1 MEIVEIESVNA
12 LKRAFPLIK
21 QLRPYLNEERYF
33 DLLADMIP
41 AGYRMFAVRDGE
53 TLLAVAGITLTT
65 NLYHGR
71 HVWVYDL
78 VTDEDARSHGVGKQL
93 LEYIEGFARERGCER
108 VSLAS
113 GFPRADAHRFYEEK
127 MGYER
132 VSFVFTKRL

>member
-78 VTDEDARSHGVGKQL
+78 VSDEDARSHGVGKQL

-113 GFPRADAHRFYEEK
+113 GFQRADAHRFYEEK